1 MTSADNRP
9 PSAVTPDYGVDAPDW
24 IRGFFAAAG
33 AGVAAGTL
41 ARLFLPNGVVKTVAS
56 VASFGVGGVA
66 FAFGTAMSAYVWRG
80 KFRMRDFMLDKI
92 AWRGDETVL
101 DVGTGRG
108 LLAIG
113 AAKRLTTGTAIGIDI
128 WNTADLSDNR
138 RDAAEANVVWEGVA
152 GKVELCEADARSLPL
167 ADSTFD
173 VVLSLLCLH
182 NIEPEADRA
191 VACREIA
198 RVLKPGGTALI
209 ADYVPTDGYA
219 KALADAGLT
228 VRETRTHF
236 GVAYALMWMTEAT
249 KG

>member
-1 MTSADNRP
+1 MPTDNNRSL
-9 PSAVTPDYGVDAPDW
+9 PSAMPDYGVDAPDW

-33 AGVAAGTL
+33 ISVTAGFL
-41 ARLFLPNGVVKTVAS
+41 ARRFLRDGVGKTVAS
-56 VASFGVGGVA
+56 AALFGTGGVA
-66 FAFGTAMSAYVWRG
+66 FAFGTAMTAYVLRG
-80 KFRMRDFMLDKI
+80 KFRMRDFMLSKI

-113 AAKRLTTGTAIGIDI
+113 AAKRLTTGTAIGVDI
-128 WNTADLSDNR
+128 WNPADLSDNR
-138 RDAAEANVVWEGVA
+138 RDAAEDNIAWEGIT
-152 GKVELCEADARSLPL
+152 GKVELCGADARALPL
-167 ADSTFD
+167 ADNTVD

-198 RVLKPGGTALI
+198 RVLKPGGTVLL
-209 ADYVPTDGYA
+209 ADYVPTDCYA
-219 KALADAGLT
+219 KALTEAGLT

-236 GVAYALMWMTEAT
+236 TVAYALMWMTEAT